1 MQTFLGKT
9 AEYIIKTHG
18 VDGLKDIVVVVPSQR
33 SALYLKK
40 ELATIAQQTFIAP
53 KIFAIEDFV
62 LKATQGS
69 VMDPTELLF
78 KAYDIFKS
86 VEPEMSLDKFV
97 VWGNLMLRD
106 FDLLDMYL
114 VDPNQLYAFLSEVK
128 SIERWGK
135 AYGEEDLEQYLTPNT
150 RKYFHL
156 YDNLNIVYYRLQ
168 LALKEEGK
176 GYRGMFFRQLI
187 DDLLNGKS
195 LPMDFSHLYLV
206 GFNALSKSEEELFR
220 ICLHKGN
227 CTTLWDVDTYYLE
240 NTNHRAGNWLRE
252 YSNSFSKRFLS
263 NEPFRWKQ
271 DFFKNDAKK
280 VSVLGFE
287 NPSGQIYGALQ
298 YIDTWEEQFGSDEQV
313 ALVLAD
319 ENLLDQ
325 AMQYLG
331 KYKDRLNITMGLSLK
346 KTYIFDLIESYWSLV
361 NHQKE
366 ARFSVPL
373 LEKIWANPLIKHYY
387 LTLFQKY
394 EIKADQLWKAS
405 IGKFDFRVSF
415 DDLKT
420 HFEQI
425 PLWKHLFSNEQPTF
439 LQALHHLD
447 QIFYTLLAQVKTSDW
462 TYQHDAIMIA
472 KDQIQLLKEVLQ
484 DREALQLKSGMKLLK
499 QLILQQKISFEGSEK
514 RTLHVM
520 GLLET
525 RNLDFDRVIILSMN
539 EGVLPGAQKR
549 NSLIPMD
556 IASMTLFDLPTFT
569 QADAV
574 TSYHFHRLLHRA
586 KELVFAHVLP
596 GEKSSAK
603 EESRFIKQLRFDWP
617 EYNPTLEW
625 KEYITTFQ
633 GEKVE
638 EFGEWKEVTKT
649 PEIITRIKEKLAGR
663 GLSPSALNTFSSCS
677 MRYYLSQVLG
687 LRQEQQLD
695 DEMGADVFGTWIHKF
710 LEDLDEDI
718 IKKYQGDYALVDWQ
732 MIHSSIDERLEKAL
746 KSIEEEKGSF
756 DVERGFNVILQEVA
770 KHILT
775 KYVKD
780 LPNWTSS
787 PVKVLALE
795 TSFSYSTEVS
805 IDGENLP
812 VNLQGRVDKI
822 DLVNEQAIRI
832 IDFKTGKVVQSDLNV
847 PKDSSLFDTLT
858 TYDSKEKLTQLWFYK
873 VFLLNELQKVESE
886 HDFINVLK
894 DKNLFINPGIISF
907 RNLKDKVLH
916 ATLEFEVGET
926 IEEFLQKSKEVIAF
940 WTKELLDANKAFTM
954 TEDEQ
959 KCKYC
964 DFANICRRD

>member
-9 AEYIIKTHG
+9 AEHIIQTHR
-18 VDGLKDIVVVVPSQR
+18 VEGLKDVVVVVPSQR

-40 ELATIAQQTFIAP
+40 ELAAIAKKTFIAP
-53 KIFAIEDFV
+53 KIFTIEDFV
-62 LKATQGS
+62 LHATQG
-69 VMDPTELLF
+69 VLIEPTDLLF

-135 AYGEEDLEQYLTPNT
+135 AYGEEDLDQYITPNT

-156 YDNLNIVYYRLQ
+156 YDNLNIVYHSLQ
-168 LALKEEGK
+168 QALKDAGK

-187 DDLLNGKS
+187 EELGRGKS
-195 LPMDFSHLYLV
+195 LPLEFVHLYFV

-220 ICLHKGN
+220 ICLNKGN

-240 NTNHRAGNWLRE
+240 NTNHRAGNWLRD

-271 DFFKNDAKK
+271 QFYKEDPKK

-287 NPSGQIYGALQ
+287 NPSGQIFGALQ
-298 YIDTWEEQFGSDEQV
+298 FIDAWEEQFGADEQI

-331 KYKDRLNITMGLSLK
+331 KYKERLNITMGLSLK
-346 KTYIFDLIESYWSLV
+346 KTFVFDLIESYWAIV
-361 NHQKE
+361 NHQKDD
-366 ARFSVPL
+366 RFSVHL
-373 LEKIWANPLIKHYY
+373 LEKLWANPLVNHYY
-387 LTLFQKY
+387 AALFHKQ
-394 EIKADQLWKAS
+394 EVKAEQLWKAS
-405 IGKFDFRVSF
+405 VGKFDFSVSF
-415 DDLKT
+415 ESLAV
-420 HFEQI
+420 HFEQV
-425 PLWKHLFSNEQPTF
+425 PLWKHLFSKEQPTF
-439 LQALHHLD
+439 LQALHRLD
-447 QIFYTLLAQVKTSDW
+447 QIFYSLLANVKNTDW
-462 TYQHDAIMIA
+462 TYQHDAVMIV
-472 KDQIQLLKEVLQ
+472 KDQIQLLKEVMQ

-556 IASMTLFDLPTFT
+556 IASMALFDLPTFT

-617 EYNPTLEW
+617 VYNPTLDW
-625 KEYITTFQ
+625 KEYVTTFK
-633 GEKVE
+633 GEETK
-638 EFGEWKEVTKT
+638 EFGEWKEVPKT
-649 PEIITRIKEKLAGR
+649 PEIINRIKEKLAGR
-663 GLSPSALNTFSSCS
+663 GLSPSALNTFAACS
-677 MRYYLSQVLG
+677 MRYYFSQVLG
-687 LRQEQQLD
+687 LRQDQQVD

-710 LEDLDEDI
+710 LEDLDEEI
-718 IKKYQGDYALVDWQ
+718 IEKYQGDYALVDWTN
-732 MIHSSIDERLEKAL
+732 IESNLDERLEKAL
-746 KSIEEEKGSF
+746 KSIEDEKGSF

-770 KHILT
+770 KHILK
-775 KYVKD
+775 KYLQE
-780 LPNWTSS
+780 LPNWTSN

-795 TSFSYSTEVS
+795 TSLAYTTEVA
-805 IDGENLP
+805 IDGEILS

-822 DLVNEQAIRI
+822 DVVNAHEIRI
-832 IDFKTGKVVQSDLNV
+832 LDFKTGKVVPSDLKV
-847 PKDSSLFDTLT
+847 PKDSTLFETLT

-873 VFLLNELQKVESE
+873 VFLLNELQKENSA
-886 HDFINVLK
+886 HDFLK
-894 DKNLFINPGIISF
+894 DLKGKSLFINPGIISF
-907 RNLKDKVLH
+907 RNLKDQVLH
-916 ATLEFEVGET
+916 ASLEFETGESV
-926 IEEFLQKSKEVIAF
+926 EQFLQKSNEVIAF
-940 WTKELLDANKAFTM
+940 WTKELLDPNKAFTL

-964 DFANICRRD
+964 DFAQICRRD

>member
-9 AEYIIKTHG
+9 AEHIIQTYSIT
-18 VDGLKDIVVVVPSQR
+18 GLKDLVIVVPSQR

-40 ELATIAQQTFIAP
+40 ELAGIAQQTFIAP
-53 KIFAIEDFV
+53 KIWAIEDFV
-62 LKATQGS
+62 LQATQG
-69 VMDPTELLF
+69 VIIDPTELLF

-135 AYGEEDLEQYLTPNT
+135 AYGEEYLEQYLTPNT

-156 YDNLNIVYYRLQ
+156 YDNLNIVYHSLQ
-168 LALKEEGK
+168 QALKEEGK

-187 DDLLNGKS
+187 EDLKAGKS
-195 LPMDFSHLYLV
+195 LPINFSHLYLV

-220 ICLHKGN
+220 ICLNKGN

-252 YSNSFSKRFLS
+252 YANSFSKRFLS

-271 DFFKNDAKK
+271 DFYKEDAKK

-287 NPSGQIYGALQ
+287 NPSGQIFGALQ
-298 YIDTWEEQFGSDEQV
+298 YIDAWEEQFGADEQI

-346 KTYIFDLIESYWSLV
+346 KTFVFDLIESYWAIV
-361 NHQKE
+361 NHQKDD
-366 ARFSVPL
+366 RFSVPL
-373 LEKIWANPLIKHYY
+373 LEKLWANPLMKHYY
-387 LTLFQKY
+387 SELYKKH
-394 EIKADQLWKAS
+394 EVKADQLWNECV
-405 IGKFDFRVSF
+405 GKFDFRVSF
-415 DDLKT
+415 ESLQV

-425 PLWKHLFSNEQPTF
+425 PMWKHLFSKEQPTF
-439 LQALHHLD
+439 LQALQRLD
-447 QIFYTLLAQVKTSDW
+447 QLFYSLLSQVKTPNW
-462 TYQHDAIMIA
+462 TYQHDAIMIV
-472 KDQIQLLKEVLQ
+472 KDQIQLLKVVMQ
-484 DREALQLKSGMKLLK
+484 DREALQVKSGMKLLK

-617 EYNPTLEW
+617 VYNPNLDW
-625 KEYITTFQ
+625 KEYVTTFQ
-633 GEKVE
+633 GEKIQ
-638 EFGEWKEVTKT
+638 EFGEWKEVPKT
-649 PEIITRIKEKLAGR
+649 PEIIDRIKHKLSGR
-663 GLSPSALNTFSSCS
+663 GLSPSALNTFASCG

-687 LRQEQQLD
+687 LRQEQQVD

-710 LEDLDEDI
+710 LEDLDDEI
-718 IKKYQGDYALVDWQ
+718 IEKYQGDYALVDWTIIQ
-732 MIHSSIDERLEKAL
+732 TNLDERLEKAL
-746 KSIEEEKGSF
+746 KSIEDEKGSF

-770 KHILT
+770 KHILN
-775 KYVKD
+775 KYLQE
-780 LPNWTSS
+780 LPSWTNA

-795 TSFSYSTEVS
+795 TSLTYATEVS
-805 IDGENLP
+805 IGGEILP

-822 DLVNEQAIRI
+822 DLVNEHEVRI
-832 IDFKTGKVVQSDLNV
+832 LDFKTGKVVQSDLNV
-847 PKDSSLFDTLT
+847 PKDSNLFDTLT
-858 TYDSKEKLTQLWFYK
+858 SYDSKEKLTQLWFYK
-873 VFLLNELQKVESE
+873 VFLLNELQKESSE
-886 HDFINVLK
+886 HDFLNDLK
-894 DKNLFINPGIISF
+894 GKSLFINPGIISF

-916 ATLEFEVGET
+916 ASLEFETGESV
-926 IEEFLQKSKEVIAF
+926 EQFLQKSNEVIAF
-940 WTKELLDANKAFTM
+940 WTNELLDPNKVFTL
-954 TEDEQ
+954 TEDSQ

-964 DFANICRRD
+964 DFASICRRD